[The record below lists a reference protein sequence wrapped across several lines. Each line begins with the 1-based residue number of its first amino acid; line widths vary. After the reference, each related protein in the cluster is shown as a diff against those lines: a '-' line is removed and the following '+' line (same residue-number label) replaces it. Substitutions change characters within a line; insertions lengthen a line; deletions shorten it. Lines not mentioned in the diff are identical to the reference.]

1 MQRRHVLVL
10 IRVYQLSS
18 PRWFQQHEEMP
29 VQNRLPLGTLTN
41 IRIWSDVL
49 TNIAI
54 PIKLAHPRVIH
65 KKKKAALYRSS
76 KAGQSCHI
84 DAAILDSLSAWA
96 SEGLAIGCQVCHTSS
111 SEAMK
116 EIGDQSQRPETMT
129 YLASALSR
137 VTAPSVA
144 ALPWGEG
151 KQQSVWKLPFA
162 QIAGAHLA
170 ETTEPEE
177 QKNES

>member
-41 IRIWSDVL
+41 IRIWSDVW

-65 KKKKAALYRSS
+65 KKKKSCTLQILQSWPKLSHWRSHFRFS
-76 KAGQSCHI
+76 QRMGKRRPGHRLPGVSH
-84 DAAILDSLSAWA
+84 LLLRSN
-96 SEGLAIGCQVCHTSS
+96 
-111 SEAMK
+111 K
-116 EIGDQSQRPETMT
+116 GDQWPVSETMT